1 MDNYNRDI
9 KINKEAFTHENAAVC
24 NNFVDSLKKGI
35 QTSTRDGHALETAKL
50 KKTMGD
56 MYGVQITGIKT
67 KHSNIKK
74 QLEDTTQEDEQ
85 SRKIITD
92 LQS

>member
-1 MDNYNRDI
+1 
-9 KINKEAFTHENAAVC
+9 
-24 NNFVDSLKKGI
+24 
-35 QTSTRDGHALETAKL
+35 
-50 KKTMGD
+50 MGD
-56 MYGVQITGIKT
+56 MYGVQITEIKT
-67 KHSNIKK
+67 KHSKSKK